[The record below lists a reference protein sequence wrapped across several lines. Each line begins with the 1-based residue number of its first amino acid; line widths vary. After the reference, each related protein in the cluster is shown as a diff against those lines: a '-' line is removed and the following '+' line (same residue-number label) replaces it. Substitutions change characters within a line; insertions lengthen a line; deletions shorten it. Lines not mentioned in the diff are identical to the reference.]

1 MRREH
6 TSCCLWLLC
15 VPVGGGPP
23 ARSPHASSARS
34 ARSRGPPGPC
44 HRPPAPQPPTQQA
57 SHRPPV
63 GRLVLPDPA
72 ATHRHRS
79 HLHLALPPPTGTAA
93 TPPIPQTHQ
102 PRRQIPH
109 RIRTTPS
116 GLDNSRTNKPSTTC
130 AQPQDLTEAR
140 QRGDVET
147 NNTTARPQQRTGE
160 TGITSAPG
168 KCTKN
173 TQFSPA
179 KAMAV
184 STPHK
189 HTSKGDR
196 GFRQPGY
203 LADRDWQRHPL
214 SLSLAMPG

>member
-1 MRREH
+1 M
-6 TSCCLWLLC
+6 
-15 VPVGGGPP
+15 GGGPP

-44 HRPPAPQPPTQQA
+44 HRPPAPQPP
-57 SHRPPV
+57 PP
-63 GRLVLPDPA
+63 GAA
-72 ATHRHRS
+72 ATHRRRRH
-79 HLHLALPPPTGTAA
+79 TTDTAD
-93 TPPIPQTHQ
+93 TPASAAN
-102 PRRQIPH
+102 PH
-109 RIRTTPS
+109 RIRTTPN
-116 GLDNSRTNKPSTTC
+116 GLNNSHTNKPSTTC

-140 QRGDVET
+140 QRSDVET